1 MTSSKFSIAIVA
13 SSLLALSGCVMT
25 PTPTLVREV
34 QFNDPMF
41 AQCVEE
47 SGVAELAKITR
58 LYCNSQQISNVAEIQ
73 LMPAL
78 KEIILLDNQISDID
92 VSHLKQLDLLIL
104 GGNQLSHI
112 DVSHNP
118 ELIALNVSGNEI
130 TQLDVS
136 QNPKLIS
143 LYVYKSVLTSID
155 VTQQPKL
162 RDLGLSRHQLS
173 EIDLSNNSELK
184 MLNLSVGTLENIDV
198 SHNPKLTHLFL
209 SSNKIASI
217 NVSHNPAL
225 KQVALRNNQLSELDL
240 SANARLEK
248 VTADYNQIDTLSFNA
263 GAPLAELVLNN
274 NRIAKLDISTFEQL
288 NKLVAFNNPLQTLTY
303 NPDSQPAMLSIEGT
317 PVALANKHL
326 DQQGIANVLSPRV
339 SIIEGG
345 TISKHGDQYDV
356 FSSQLVMPTTG
367 QYIGFRYGVTLPKG
381 TKGEIDPA
389 FANQNQF
396 PITVRMT
403 HPEITDPKSGKG
415 FTTSSW
421 TDTMFTHDKN
431 LALWYF
437 GEKYELVEGRWT
449 LEILYRD
456 SVVAKRS
463 FMLVN
468 MDEPLTPNLTKAM
481 NPAVSLTTLVKQGER
496 FLCAKEKYRSCM
508 TFDSATQCE
517 AELKPYKAGCQQDAL
532 ESIKQH
538 PDKSANGQL
547 QEYFSHYTACMAA
560 HYIENTPDL
569 EPQQVTACL
578 QK

>member
-1 MTSSKFSIAIVA
+1 MTSQKFSIAILTSA
-13 SSLLALSGCVMT
+13 LLTLNGCTMT
-25 PTPTLVREV
+25 PIPSLVSEV
-34 QFNDPMF
+34 QFTDPQF
-41 AQCVEE
+41 AQCVQE

-58 LYCNSQQISNVAEIQ
+58 LYCNNQQISDVTEIR

-78 KEIILLDNQISDID
+78 KEIILLDNQIRDID
-92 VSHLKQLDLLIL
+92 VSHLKQLDRLIL
-104 GGNQLSHI
+104 SRNQLSHI

-118 ELIALNVSGNEI
+118 ELIALNVTGNQI

-143 LYVYKSVLTSID
+143 LYVYKLPLTSID

-184 MLNLSVGTLENIDV
+184 ALSLSVGTLENIDL
-198 SHNPKLTHLFL
+198 SHNPKLTHLYL
-209 SSNKIASI
+209 SSNKFASI

-225 KQVALRNNQLSELDL
+225 KQLTLRNNQLSELDL
-240 SANARLEK
+240 STNAQLEK
-248 VTADYNQIDTLSFNA
+248 VTADYNQIDSLSFNA
-263 GAPLAELVLNN
+263 SAPLTDLVVNN

-326 DQQGIANVLSPRV
+326 NQKGIANVLSPRV

-367 QYIGFRYGVTLPKG
+367 QYIGFRYDVTLPKD
-381 TKGEIDPA
+381 TKGDIAPE
-389 FANQNQF
+389 FRNQNQF

-403 HPEITDPKSGKG
+403 HPKITDPKSGKG

-449 LEILYRD
+449 LEIIYRD

-468 MDEPLTPNLTKAM
+468 MDEPLAPNLNTSM
-481 NPAVSLTTLVKQGER
+481 NQAVSLITLIKQGER

-508 TFDSATQCE
+508 TFDNANQCE
-517 AELKPYKAGCQQDAL
+517 AELKPYKLGCQHDAL
-532 ESIKQH
+532 ESISEH
-538 PDKSANGQL
+538 SDKSVNSQL

-560 HYIENTPDL
+560 NYIENTPDL
-569 EPQQVTACL
+569 EPPQVTACL